1 MRTAATL
8 ALSLALALGVGAAL
22 PPPPRFQVNEGVHPE
37 RFWAMKLRWGASFDV
52 ALGGDS
58 RVFRGLS
65 PATMSEALGG
75 LRIANFGFSSL
86 GFTGPYLDSLG
97 ALLDPRSPRRVIF
110 LGVTPHSLTH
120 HAARANGYLSE
131 RARSPQGVRARL
143 YLSPLSSFFRPVSL
157 DQWLD
162 SSPPGGAYIQ
172 NFHTDGWVAS
182 RLLPETPDSAL
193 PEYERILEP
202 LDPALVRALLARVE
216 RFRREGVEVVA
227 CRPPSSPAIRALEER
242 RTGFQEAQIAACLT
256 RAGARWL
263 RVGDYPTYDGSH
275 LREDGALAWSRDLAA
290 ALARGEDDG
299 PQAPWYG
306 GCFEPPP

>member
-8 ALSLALALGVGAAL
+8 ALSLALALGVGSAL

-65 PATMSEALGG
+65 PAAMSGALGG
-75 LRIANFGFSSL
+75 LRVANFGFSSAGL
-86 GFTGPYLDSLG
+86 ADPYLSALG
-97 ALLDPRSPRRVIF
+97 ALLDPRSPRRVVV
-110 LGVTPHSLTH
+110 LGVTPHSLTR

-131 RARSPQGVRARL
+131 RTRSPQDVRARL
-143 YLSPLSSFFRPVSL
+143 YLAPLASFFRPVSL
-157 DQWLD
+157 DEWLD
-162 SSPPGGAYIQ
+162 SAPLGGSYIQ

-182 RLLPETPDSAL
+182 RLLPEAPDSAL
-193 PEYERILEP
+193 AEYERVLEP
-202 LDPALVRALLARVE
+202 IDPALVRALLDRVE

-227 CRPPSSPAIRALEER
+227 CRPPSSPAMRALEEG
-242 RTGFQEAQIAACLT
+242 RTGFREAQIASCLA

-290 ALARGEDDG
+290 ALARGDDDG
-299 PQAPWYG
+299 PQTTWDG
-306 GCFEPPP
+306 GCFDSAP